1 MSLGED
7 ELAGYE
13 AMSACS
19 RDLTQPTR
27 KAHAQSPPDDRGTR
41 QFLPG
46 GLLINGT
53 EILTRAL
60 GTGTQPQDHPQVRAR
75 EIARKIT

>member
-1 MSLGED
+1 
-7 ELAGYE
+7 LA
-13 AMSACS
+13 
-19 RDLTQPTR
+19 R
-27 KAHAQSPPDDRGTR
+27 HDRGTR

-60 GTGTQPQDHPQVRAR
+60 GTGTDITK
-75 EIARKIT
+75 IARKIT

>member
-1 MSLGED
+1 
-7 ELAGYE
+7 LA
-13 AMSACS
+13 
-19 RDLTQPTR
+19 R
-27 KAHAQSPPDDRGTR
+27 HDRGTR

-60 GTGTQPQDHPQVRAR
+60 GTGTDITK
-75 EIARKIT
+75 IARKITMRTGRHAL